1 MKNIQDEFYPAAL
14 TISGSDPCGG
24 SGIQTDLRTF
34 NAAGV
39 YGCSVI
45 TAVTAQNPRQLFGVE
60 AVSLELVTKQ
70 LDAVL
75 NTVALKAVKCGMIP
89 NGKMVGAIAK
99 SLKKCHAPLVVDPV
113 LFIGNEQLLDE
124 DGINAL
130 KKELLPLAKLIT
142 PDVAAAEVLLGRK
155 LRKQA
160 EVVKAAGELAE
171 AYKCN
176 VVLKNNN
183 SSNGGVVSDIAVIN
197 GKSHFLT
204 YPRVNDLAE
213 YAGHGSKCTFS
224 SAVTAMLAV
233 GNNWKDALRNAQAYL
248 YGSLSETAL
257 IGKELEAMYPPLEDY
272 SAQVRL
278 VPAEKN
284 QDFRAGEKR

>member
-1 MKNIQDEFYPAAL
+1 MCHYLALHHILYLLHLGSAVCAYAAQLHRLSNIAHAHFSCQQVGQDL
-14 TISGSDPCGG
+14 HPCG
-24 SGIQTDLRTF
+24 
-34 NAAGV
+34 
-39 YGCSVI
+39 
-45 TAVTAQNPRQLFGVE
+45 
-60 AVSLELVTKQ
+60 
-70 LDAVL
+70 
-75 NTVALKAVKCGMIP
+75 
-89 NGKMVGAIAK
+89 IAK
-99 SLKKCHAPLVVDPV
+99 SLKKCHASLVVDPV

-124 DGINAL
+124 GGVSAL
-130 KKELLPLAKLIT
+130 KKELLPLAKVIT

-171 AYKCN
+171 VYKCN

-183 SSNGGVVSDIAVIN
+183 SSNGGVISDIAVIN

-278 VPAEKN
+278 VPTEKN